1 MSNDNIDRWF
11 VRTQNEDNARHASV
25 VSSMQK
31 QAQPRYIPLTV
42 VGAKFDTRA
51 VLSLHRTHGSKTTF
65 SLDIGSTVM
74 VDEESGYGG
83 ETYYSGTTSTGPTK
97 RDVFVIK
104 KTEFEE
110 LLNDGSLVRF

>member
-11 VRTQNEDNARHASV
+11 RETENRDTAKHAQAIN
-25 VSSMQK
+25 SMQK
-31 QAQPRYIPLTV
+31 AVQTRYIPLMI
-42 VGAKFDTRA
+42 VGAMFDTRA
-51 VLSLHRTHGSKTTF
+51 VVSLRRTHGARARYA
-65 SLDIGSTVM
+65 LDIGSTVM

-83 ETYYSGTTSTGPTK
+83 ETCYSGTTSTGPTK

-104 KTEFEE
+104 KTEFEA